1 MRRFTSVVHGQSR
14 EKDASDA
21 DANERLFFRARRERK
36 KKKSET
42 FHRRV
47 TKASDGF
54 DRRGTTLVDRSRPR
68 ACERGFLRGCRRNGR
83 SVGGR
88 GRTWSASARSNASG
102 SAFMMSSSSAPTRV
116 LTSSGA
122 RRPEAAAASRARAA
136 SSSCSERPGPFEA
149 CATVVGVPRL
159 GANRRNAPRAGLASA
174 PRAPNPGASLRARL
188 PRDAPASARHRATRH
203 GPAVASACVDMLAL
217 AKCRAPV
224 RFSREAA
231 VLAPTRATAAR
242 RAPAAASGR
251 RGSSRR
257 LTRTRASSRAWWSR
271 ARVSA
276 GRPRG
281 RVVVRSR
288 DGRPPTGGRES
299 RWRFLRSMNPV
310 TGQFPRE
317 ARFAANPYPRRL
329 DLSPSSSF
337 FFGVFFSSSPRNPTR
352 AWYRPAPH
360 GGRARARFAV

>member
-1 MRRFTSVVHGQSR
+1 
-14 EKDASDA
+14 
-21 DANERLFFRARRERK
+21 
-36 KKKSET
+36 
-42 FHRRV
+42 
-47 TKASDGF
+47 
-54 DRRGTTLVDRSRPR
+54 
-68 ACERGFLRGCRRNGR
+68 
-83 SVGGR
+83 
-88 GRTWSASARSNASG
+88 
-102 SAFMMSSSSAPTRV
+102 

-242 RAPAAASGR
+242 RAPKAASGR

-276 GRPRG
+276 GRGPRC

-288 DGRPPTGGRES
+288 DG
-299 RWRFLRSMNPV
+299 
-310 TGQFPRE
+310 
-317 ARFAANPYPRRL
+317 
-329 DLSPSSSF
+329 
-337 FFGVFFSSSPRNPTR
+337 
-352 AWYRPAPH
+352 
-360 GGRARARFAV
+360 

>member
-1 MRRFTSVVHGQSR
+1 
-14 EKDASDA
+14 
-21 DANERLFFRARRERK
+21 
-36 KKKSET
+36 
-42 FHRRV
+42 
-47 TKASDGF
+47 
-54 DRRGTTLVDRSRPR
+54 
-68 ACERGFLRGCRRNGR
+68 
-83 SVGGR
+83 
-88 GRTWSASARSNASG
+88 
-102 SAFMMSSSSAPTRV
+102 MMSSSSAPTRV

-136 SSSCSERPGPFEA
+136 SSSCSERPDPFAA

-276 GRPRG
+276 GRTAGSCRCSFA
-281 RVVVRSR
+281 RCQDRSH
-288 DGRPPTGGRES
+288 PPTGGRES
-299 RWRFLRSMNPV
+299 RWRFPPVNEPRNGPIPPRSAV
-310 TGQFPRE
+310 RSESLSASARLFAGFEFFRVFFPRV
-317 ARFAANPYPRRL
+317 PRQSR
-329 DLSPSSSF
+329 
-337 FFGVFFSSSPRNPTR
+337 PREIQLVPGID
-352 AWYRPAPH
+352 PAPH
-360 GGRARARFAV
+360 GGRARARFAVCDARGARGDTEIDGAGAHERGVHCVPHRAKR